1 MPSLG
6 GFEGTADDDRAR
18 GEGMAVVNGS
28 NAMQQR
34 MEITD
39 MTNAPPGYLQDLG
52 AKVKPMKKNSWRT
65 SQRQQ
70 LHPTIPLMKVGNLM
84 SVL

>member
-1 MPSLG
+1 
-6 GFEGTADDDRAR
+6 
-18 GEGMAVVNGS
+18 MAVANGS
-28 NAMQQR
+28 STMQQCL
-34 MEITD
+34 EITD
-39 MTNAPPGYLQDLG
+39 MSNAPPDYLQDLG